1 MRELASREYTPALAY
16 AATVLFLLEFFL
28 AVLDQTAAAAGV
40 HVLFALVL
48 TLLVL
53 RVEAPPWA
61 RLAGYGWAGLAL
73 LGAFL
78 VVIAA
83 TIEGSVEAGNAI
95 AALGM
100 LPGAA
105 WVAGASLSDPGPA
118 RALGIAASIGMVFS
132 VLLALAGS
140 LILVEGGLIVRAVSQ
155 GTLIILIVWFTVLG
169 HDLQQGKRHW
179 QSRASFG

>member
-16 AATVLFLLEFFL
+16 AATILFLLEFFL
-28 AVLDQTAAAAGV
+28 AMLDQPGAAAGV

-48 TLLVL
+48 ALLVL

-61 RLAGYGWAGLAL
+61 RLAGYGWAALAL
-73 LGAFL
+73 MGAFL
-78 VVIAA
+78 VVMAA
-83 TIEGSVEAGNAI
+83 TIGGSAEAGNLI
-95 AALGM
+95 ATLGL

-118 RALGIAASIGMVFS
+118 RPLGIAASIGMTFT

-140 LILVEGGLIVRAVSQ
+140 FILVEGGLIVRAVTQ
-155 GTLIILIVWFTVLG
+155 GSLIILIIWFAVLG
-169 HDLQQGKRHW
+169 NDLQQGRRHW
-179 QSRASFG
+179 GSRASFG